1 MAAGRPIDAAVI
13 ESIKSSCQKT
23 LLRNSPSAVG
33 FDPSPFLLRPIS
45 WAALTPNPTRYQ
57 LLSAIDVA
65 ERKVIASWM
74 KFWIEQNAG
83 SS

>member
-1 MAAGRPIDAAVI
+1 
-13 ESIKSSCQKT
+13 
-23 LLRNSPSAVG
+23 VG

-65 ERKVIASWM
+65 ERKVIASWK